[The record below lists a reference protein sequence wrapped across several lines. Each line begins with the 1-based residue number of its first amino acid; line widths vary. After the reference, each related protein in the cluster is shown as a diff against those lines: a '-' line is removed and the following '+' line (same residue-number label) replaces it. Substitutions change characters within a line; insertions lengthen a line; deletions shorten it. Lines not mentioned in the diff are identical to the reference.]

1 MFDVYSCNALSA
13 RFFDV
18 DRALNSYFMIMI
30 MIRVSDSHK
39 LSVHISAPKIFHIY
53 RSLCQTYCTN
63 QVNLSCITAR
73 LLMCNVIAVTKCIAA
88 AWNLDSL
95 SQPMYEINRARY

>member
-30 MIRVSDSHK
+30 ITLVCLLT
-39 LSVHISAPKIFHIY
+39 LSVKTSIVSSIHSEG
-53 RSLCQTYCTN
+53 
-63 QVNLSCITAR
+63 R
-73 LLMCNVIAVTKCIAA
+73 L
-88 AWNLDSL
+88 
-95 SQPMYEINRARY
+95 

>member
-30 MIRVSDSHK
+30 K
-39 LSVHISAPKIFHIY
+39 AG
-53 RSLCQTYCTN
+53 Q
-63 QVNLSCITAR
+63 
-73 LLMCNVIAVTKCIAA
+73 VIAAIVAVIGFCRILIFFWT
-88 AWNLDSL
+88 L
-95 SQPMYEINRARY
+95 SPEHLLPPATTT

>member
-30 MIRVSDSHK
+30 MINQHWLLGILNCGEIQNTCCIPEKYWTFSH
-39 LSVHISAPKIFHIY
+39 LDRTASIKI
-53 RSLCQTYCTN
+53 R
-63 QVNLSCITAR
+63 
-73 LLMCNVIAVTKCIAA
+73 
-88 AWNLDSL
+88 
-95 SQPMYEINRARY
+95 